1 VSHETTQSSGAD
13 GSAPSD
19 STAAPT
25 ELAAESD
32 NVVRE
37 LVEYVRSNTVRNEQ
51 QFILGALSYLTG
63 YMADTSH
70 FNSATFIGTS
80 SSGKSHVKGKL
91 EALFPPDHLYE
102 MSSGTE
108 KSAIYDD
115 EWDTHYIVCMQ
126 ELQQPP
132 EDFIE
137 FLKSAH
143 GGDEVFEYKTT
154 RGSVQDG
161 FYTETITKEAKPY
174 FFTSAQFSPD
184 FEMWNRLLKIPVH
197 ESESKNRAVGA
208 MAFDHERI
216 SVDDD
221 VEYIYP
227 YADGARK
234 LQAHIAS
241 IPEQTTGRVLIPSGG
256 DEYAWDVWDVIRP
269 IFNHERSE
277 ANRIYSMVAN
287 LIRSSAL
294 LNYHTRETRTLT
306 RDGDTHEWIVAQPQD
321 VANVLRCR
329 EALLATTHE
338 IDRKKRASCN
348 AIDERGG
355 DYREVEGI
363 KPIRE
368 YISESDA
375 PMVKESEM
383 ANILADLQENYL
395 IRIHE
400 DAGDRSDIY
409 EFFGWDAL
417 GFAKVD
423 EYADR
428 FTGCID
434 PITGQSFVHAHEE
447 LREELAT
454 DAQDLLK
461 QASDNST
468 RSPGGA
474 STSGAGS
481 GQTVRADSGPA
492 LDSFGAGG
500 DTLEVDLGP
509 VEEAVYEYVRPI
521 LDGERVE
528 NLDDVPV
535 EALIGLVPLSEP
547 DRRVSDRTGT
557 LLDPDRDVWDQP
569 DRADDWVIDESGA
582 RREIKHAV
590 TRLIENGVVQF
601 DEIHKLN
608 ETGEPVDAT
617 LTVREV

>member
-1 VSHETTQSSGAD
+1 MFLPVSHDSTQSPGSG
-13 GSAPSD
+13 PSGPGD
-19 STAAPT
+19 STEAPT

-32 NVVRE
+32 NIVRE

-51 QFILGALSYLTG
+51 QFILGTLSYLTG

-70 FNSATFIGTS
+70 YNSATFIGTS

-108 KSAIYDD
+108 KAAIYDE
-115 EWDTHYIVCMQ
+115 EWDDHYIVCMQ

-154 RGSVQDG
+154 RGSVQEG
-161 FYTETITKEAKPY
+161 FYTETITKESKPY
-174 FFTSAQFSPD
+174 FFTYAQFSPD

-216 SVDDD
+216 SVADG
-221 VEYIYP
+221 VEYGFP
-227 YADGARK
+227 YAEGTRK
-234 LQAHIAS
+234 LQEHIGS
-241 IPEQTTGRVLIPSGG
+241 VPEQTTGRVLLPNGD
-256 DEYAWDVWDVIRP
+256 DEYEWDVWRIIRP

-294 LNYHTRETRTLT
+294 LNYHARETRTLT
-306 RDGDTHEWIVAQPQD
+306 RDGETHEWIVAEPQD
-321 VANVLRCR
+321 VANILRCR

-338 IDRKKRASCN
+338 IDRKKRAICN
-348 AIDERGG
+348 AIDEKGG

-363 KPIRE
+363 KPIRD

-383 ANILADLQENYL
+383 ANILEDLQENYL

-409 EFFGWDAL
+409 EFFGWDEL
-417 GFAKVD
+417 GFATVD
-423 EYADR
+423 ENAEL
-428 FTGCID
+428 FAGCTD
-434 PITGQSFVHAHEE
+434 PITGDSFIDAHEAM
-447 LREELAT
+447 REELAT
-454 DAQDLLK
+454 NAQDLLK
-461 QASDNST
+461 QASDDGST
-468 RSPGGA
+468 PTGPS
-474 STSGAGS
+474 STSPS
-481 GQTVRADSGPA
+481 TQTADTGPS
-492 LDSFGAGG
+492 LDSFGAGS
-500 DTLEVDLGP
+500 DDPQVELGP
-509 VEEAVYEYVRPI
+509 IETAVYDYVQPI

-547 DRRVSDRTGT
+547 DTRVTDRAGT
-557 LLDPDRDVWDQP
+557 LLDPERDVWDQP
-569 DRADDWVIDESGA
+569 DRASDWVPDESAA
-582 RREIKHAV
+582 RREIKQAV
-590 TRLIENGVVQF
+590 TRLIEKGVIQF
-601 DEIHKLN
+601 DQIHELN
-608 ETGEPVDAT
+608 QRDEPVDAT
-617 LTVREV
+617 LRVRDV